1 MILTQ
6 DTHFTAERP
15 YLIYD
20 SLVISPN
27 ITLNI
32 DPGVTFYMHDTAK
45 VITYGTL
52 LAKGTREN
60 PIVFRGDRLDF
71 ILNDILPYDRTPSQ
85 WGGFSSVRKATITLW
100 TMSSCETGKQ
110 D

>member
-1 MILTQ
+1 
-6 DTHFTAERP
+6 
-15 YLIYD
+15 
-20 SLVISPN
+20 
-27 ITLNI
+27 
-32 DPGVTFYMHDTAK
+32 MHDTAK

-60 PIVFRGDRLDF
+60 PIVFRGDRPDF

-85 WGGFSSVRKATITLW
+85 WGRDFLPSGKATITLW
-100 TMSSCETGKQ
+100 TMSSCETEKQ